1 MIKITKLDLL
11 WKTLEELLK
20 THDWTFDFSDDH
32 SVWTRGNEER
42 ERLRS
47 LALALGEHDAERV
60 SNLWN
65 ALCPNGFE
73 RSTESFEPK
82 KPEVKWRLRKGIKPN
97 RKFRISDINAL
108 RRELGDENLETAE
121 SRKEAVFRITW
132 GVEPNEL
139 EREIGFIF
147 HLPSHPD
154 LCEVS

>member
-11 WKTLEELLK
+11 WKTLEEGLK
-20 THDWTFDFSDDH
+20 THDWLFDFADDH
-32 SVWTRGNEER
+32 SVWTRGHEER

-60 SNLWN
+60 ANLWN
-65 ALCPNGFE
+65 ALCPDGFE

-82 KPEVKWRLRKGIKPN
+82 KPEVKWRLRQGVRPN
-97 RKFRISDINAL
+97 RKFRFSAINEI
-108 RRELGDENLETAE
+108 RRELGDENLETVE
-121 SRKEAVFRITW
+121 SRKEAVFRLTW

-147 HLPSHPD
+147 HLPSHPEM
-154 LCEVS
+154 CEIA

>member
-65 ALCPNGFE
+65 ALCPDGFE

-82 KPEVKWRLRKGIKPN
+82 KPEVKWRLRKGVRPN
-97 RKFRISDINAL
+97 RKFRFSDINKI

-121 SRKEAVFRITW
+121 SRKEAVFRLTW

-147 HLPSHPD
+147 HLPSHPEM
-154 LCEVS
+154 CEVA